1 MKAVKDS
8 VRINCTIEG
17 QAAKALLDLKRW
29 GVVKSSREAIVQAL
43 LLLYE
48 KEVERQIKW
57 AQAKSLEVEE

>member
-1 MKAVKDS
+1 MKDMENS

-17 QAAKALLDLKRW
+17 QAAEALLDLKKK
-29 GVVKSSREAIVQAL
+29 GIVKSNREAVVQAL

-48 KEVERQIKW
+48 KEMERRIKW

>member
-1 MKAVKDS
+1 MENS

-17 QAAKALLDLKRW
+17 QAAEALLDLKKK
-29 GVVKSSREAIVQAL
+29 GIVKSNREAVVQAL

-48 KEVERQIKW
+48 KEMERRIKW